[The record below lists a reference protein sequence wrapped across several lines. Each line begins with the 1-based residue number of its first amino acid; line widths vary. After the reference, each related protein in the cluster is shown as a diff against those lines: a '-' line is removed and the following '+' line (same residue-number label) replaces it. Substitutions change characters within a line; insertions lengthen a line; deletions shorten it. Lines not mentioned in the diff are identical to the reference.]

1 MPEIEHN
8 APRFQYRVYWKR
20 DIPGDDWTSEDVF
33 DWKQT
38 ELLIRDQPTFQ
49 PYKIKVVAINEMG
62 EANVTPVEVVGYSGE
77 DSPLE
82 APGNFTLVQLHSS
95 TSALLS
101 WNEVSPQSLRGH
113 FKGYKIQTW
122 TDKGGE
128 STMKEV
134 FIKSDAHRALVKV
147 FLPYSKNYATIMVYN
162 GRFNG
167 PKSNTLSFET
177 PEGTPG
183 TVQSFQ
189 AYQMGTSA
197 FYLVWKKP
205 EEANGILTG
214 YRIFYQ
220 NVTGTA
226 VGPLIERKPIITDP
240 RQNRAKLAN
249 LQPNTKYRLTIKATT
264 SQGAGEPYS
273 IEERTKSGIPL
284 EPERPNF
291 KVVTIPSSEASLVNV
306 RVTWLPTFEGRS
318 GSHFYVQY
326 RIKDEPSYKST
337 DPELN
342 EDFIVIR
349 GLELGK
355 VYQIVVVAVDG
366 EYQKP
371 SLPQE
376 IDTSGIGKTS

>member
-20 DIPGDDWTSEDVF
+20 DIPGDDWASEDVF

-38 ELLIRDQPTFQ
+38 EFLIRDQPTFQ

-62 EANVTPVEVVGYSGE
+62 EANVTPVEVTGYSGE

-82 APGNFTLVQLHSS
+82 APGNFSLVQLLNSN
-95 TSALLS
+95 SAFLS
-101 WNEVSPQSLRGH
+101 WNEVSPQSIRGH

-128 STMKEV
+128 SSMKEIL
-134 FIKSDAHRALVKV
+134 IKSDAHKVLVNE
-147 FLPYSKNYATIMVYN
+147 FMPYSKNYARILVYN

-167 PKSNTLSFET
+167 PPSNTLSFET

-205 EEANGILTG
+205 ELPNGILTG
-214 YRIFYQ
+214 YRIYYQ

-226 VGPLIERKPIITDP
+226 VGPEIERKPIITDP

-264 SQGAGEPYS
+264 SQGPGEPYT
-273 IEERTKSGIPL
+273 IEEKTKSGIPL

-291 KVVTIPSSEASLVNV
+291 KVATVPSTEASLVNV
-306 RVTWLPTFEGRS
+306 RVTWLPSFEGRS
-318 GSHFYVQY
+318 GSHFFVQY

-342 EDFIVIR
+342 EDYIVIR
-349 GLELGK
+349 GL
-355 VYQIVVVAVDG
+355 
-366 EYQKP
+366 
-371 SLPQE
+371 
-376 IDTSGIGKTS
+376 